1 MPHYEVVSPK
11 SINKMTFIPTQK
23 GFLGSL
29 QTVALLAILYFLPNV
44 LMAQRITLIPQKGDA
59 LFIGV
64 DNPVLVKVEGIA
76 DDKVYLASDGIEI
89 ENKGN
94 GLYNVLVSNPG
105 KVTFTVHGEG
115 FQYKNFDVEVTR
127 IADPFASLKL
137 ESGEVK
143 SYGAIDVDTFKKAVG
158 LGFDTAGYNGALQ
171 IEIASFNIIRVPKRG
186 DVVEV
191 PNTGAD
197 FTKKAKELVKTAT
210 AGDTFYFQDVQ
221 AKVAGATELRTMNSL
236 VFQVK

>member
-1 MPHYEVVSPK
+1 MPHYKAVSPK

-23 GFLGSL
+23 GFFSSL

-44 LMAQRITLIPQKGDA
+44 LTAQRITLIPQKGDA

-115 FQYKNFDVEVTR
+115 FQYKNFDVEVKR
-127 IADPFASLKL
+127 IADPMPGLKL
-137 ESGEVK
+137 QNGEVK
-143 SYGAIDVDTFKKAVG
+143 KDGAIDAEAIKKAVG
-158 LGFDTAGYNGALQ
+158 LGFETAGYNGTLQ

-197 FTKKAKELVKTAT
+197 FTKKAKELVNTAT
-210 AGDTFYFQDVQ
+210 NGDTFYIQEIQ
-221 AKVAGATELRTMNSL
+221 AKVAGTTELRTLPNL
-236 VFQVK
+236 VFNIK